1 MRRVIDDA
9 HLEEVADEI
18 MLIIKNCPAEQVSE
32 YSWGTYRVTWDKIVP
47 YIFDRVTLPVKLGN
61 SRNTSGI
68 GNNWAYE
75 LIYTGEEKEE
85 QICGV
90 LHLTDGMYG
99 NMYAYITDI
108 DGHRV
113 GGKRE
118 LSGCDPKSDYDM
130 QRKRFSGWGG

>member
-61 SRNTSGI
+61 SRNTS
-68 GNNWAYE
+68 
-75 LIYTGEEKEE
+75 
-85 QICGV
+85 
-90 LHLTDGMYG
+90 
-99 NMYAYITDI
+99 
-108 DGHRV
+108 
-113 GGKRE
+113 
-118 LSGCDPKSDYDM
+118 
-130 QRKRFSGWGG
+130 